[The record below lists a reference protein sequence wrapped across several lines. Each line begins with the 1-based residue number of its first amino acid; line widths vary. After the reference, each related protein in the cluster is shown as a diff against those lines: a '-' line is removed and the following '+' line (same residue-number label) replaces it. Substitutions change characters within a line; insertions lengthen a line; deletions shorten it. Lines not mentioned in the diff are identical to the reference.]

1 MIIMAVRLAVTFR
14 MIVMLII
21 LIGLAM
27 VIVIRFFFGM
37 IIVIIVIS
45 GRGGGFASDPICI
58 RGCIAASRQNHGQNH
73 HGRWQN
79 MCLFHWKSPLNGA
92 APIRLLRRMRSAL
105 RVRRASITL
114 TPASI
119 SPLRVSSVDVRS
131 NRPAA

>member
-58 RGCIAASRQNHGQNH
+58 RGCIAASRP
-73 HGRWQN
+73 
-79 MCLFHWKSPLNGA
+79 KSRPEPSWSLA
-92 APIRLLRRMRSAL
+92 KY
-105 RVRRASITL
+105 
-114 TPASI
+114 
-119 SPLRVSSVDVRS
+119 VSVS
-131 NRPAA
+131 